1 MTTKL
6 LIYNQARPVSPQRY
20 KDWSVKTGTDYSFAQ
35 YLNSMPLMSVEFPAA
50 STEYPIVF
58 TGTEQEIIPAIIL
71 GVKSQ
76 ENLYVTNTGKWEAKY
91 IPAFV
96 RRYPFVFS
104 SSDNGE
110 TFTLCIDEEF
120 EGCNQEGRGE
130 RLFDSEGEQTQYLGN
145 ILEFL
150 KEYQIQFQRTQTFCK
165 KLKDLNLLEP
175 MQAQFKLGAG
185 EQLSLT
191 GFMGVSREQ
200 LKKLSGEQLANLM
213 QTDEL
218 DLIYLHLHSMAHF
231 STLAEKVSSSE
242 APKNPENEEDSSV
255 VQETPELAGS
265 TI

>member
-1 MTTKL
+1 VTIQL
-6 LIYNQARPVSPQRY
+6 LIYKQPVPISREEHQN
-20 KDWSVKTGTDYSFAQ
+20 WSVKTGTDYSFAHS
-35 YLNSMPLMSVEFPAA
+35 LNSIPLMSIEFPVA

-58 TGTEQEIIPAIIL
+58 TGTEEEVIPAIVL

-76 ENLYVTNTGKWEAKY
+76 ENLYVTNTGQWEAKY

-104 SSDNGE
+104 STDNGK

-130 RLFDSEGEQTQYLGN
+130 RLFDSEGEQTQYLSN
-145 ILEFL
+145 ILEFI
-150 KEYQIQFQRTQTFCK
+150 KEYQIQFQRTQALCK
-165 KLKDLNLLEP
+165 KLKDFNLLEP
-175 MQAQFKLGAG
+175 MQAQISLGNG
-185 EQLSLT
+185 EHLSLT
-191 GFMGVSREQ
+191 GFMGISREQ

-231 STLAEKVSSSE
+231 SILSEKISYTK
-242 APKNPENEEDSSV
+242 APKNEEENSI
-255 VQETPELAGS
+255 VQETSELAES
-265 TI
+265 II